1 MEKSFYRR
9 FGLAILPVVVICM
22 PFIVMGAY
30 TGARSNRNV
39 VADWLPAHFEETRR
53 LEWFNDRF
61 GTAEMLAV
69 SWDACTLDNH
79 SVRDLAE
86 ALRELEFPGDEAGKL
101 FDNVFAGAEMLDS
114 LSDEP
119 FNLSHKQAVSRMRG
133 WLVGPDGHTCVVA
146 QLSKLGENH
155 RHVAVDRVL
164 ELAQEKCGVKKDA
177 IRVAGPSFGSVAID
191 RTSGETIQ
199 PLNFLCWSI

>member
-61 GTAEMLAV
+61 GTAELDRPRSRARPRTEPC
-69 SWDACTLDNH
+69 SWRQWPKRR
-79 SVRDLAE
+79 S
-86 ALRELEFPGDEAGKL
+86 
-101 FDNVFAGAEMLDS
+101 
-114 LSDEP
+114 
-119 FNLSHKQAVSRMRG
+119 
-133 WLVGPDGHTCVVA
+133 
-146 QLSKLGENH
+146 
-155 RHVAVDRVL
+155 
-164 ELAQEKCGVKKDA
+164 
-177 IRVAGPSFGSVAID
+177 
-191 RTSGETIQ
+191 TSST
-199 PLNFLCWSI
+199 